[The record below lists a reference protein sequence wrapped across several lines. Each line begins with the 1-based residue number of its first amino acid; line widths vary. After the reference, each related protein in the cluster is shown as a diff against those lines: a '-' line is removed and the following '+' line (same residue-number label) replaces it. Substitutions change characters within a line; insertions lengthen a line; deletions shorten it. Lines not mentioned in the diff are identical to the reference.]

1 MLGERL
7 TFNRDVAPIIF
18 SHCAPCHRP
27 GQSAPFNLVDYLDV
41 KKRAKQIV
49 EITARRF
56 MPPWLPEPG
65 EISFAN
71 ERRLTADQIEIIQEW
86 VAAGAAEGNPADLP
100 PLPKWAEGWQLGQ
113 PDVELPMPEAFKLQA
128 EGRDVYRS
136 FVIPVPLD
144 GTRYVR
150 AVELRPGNPKIV
162 HHAVLQID
170 RTRSSRRLDEQD
182 PEPGFSGGMSAGKAQ
197 LPDGHFIGW
206 TPGKVPFEGFDGL
219 AWRLDP
225 GTDLVL
231 QLLLRPSGKIEEIQA
246 IVALYFAEQPP
257 TLHSHAVVLRS
268 KSIEIPAGSRDYPIQ
283 KDYALPVDAMAL
295 SIYPHAHY
303 LAKEMKVT
311 AAFPD
316 GTQRFLLHI
325 KNWDFDWQDE
335 YRFAEPMLLPK
346 GTKISFRYLY
356 DNSADNVRN
365 PHNPPRRVVYGQDST
380 DEMAELML
388 QVVPRA
394 ADDLEAL
401 RRHSSALAVWEDIEV
416 HEKLLKANP
425 NDAAEHRYLGVR
437 YQQIGKVENAVVQF
451 REALQ
456 IEPNSGRTHFLLGEA
471 LAESGRFDD
480 ALGHFREADRL
491 EPDQPET
498 LNSLAHVL
506 ARHPAPEARDPAQ
519 AMRLATRAVELT
531 GRGNPAMWET
541 LAMACA
547 AAGQPDR
554 AVESSEAAIQAAIAA
569 RQPELAGQ
577 IRKRLDAY
585 KRNLPA
591 QRP

>member
-1 MLGERL
+1 MFIAVLSSRSRMERDTSERL
-7 TFNRDVAPIIF
+7 SFVRNQRSF
-18 SHCAPCHRP
+18 
-27 GQSAPFNLVDYLDV
+27 
-41 KKRAKQIV
+41 
-49 EITARRF
+49 ITRCC
-56 MPPWLPEPG
+56 
-65 EISFAN
+65 
-71 ERRLTADQIEIIQEW
+71 RLTH
-86 VAAGAAEGNPADLP
+86 P
-100 PLPKWAEGWQLGQ
+100 
-113 PDVELPMPEAFKLQA
+113 F
-128 EGRDVYRS
+128 
-136 FVIPVPLD
+136 
-144 GTRYVR
+144 
-150 AVELRPGNPKIV
+150 
-162 HHAVLQID
+162 
-170 RTRSSRRLDEQD
+170 SRRLE
-182 PEPGFSGGMSAGKAQ
+182 ERIRTGFSGGMSAGKAQ
-197 LPDGHFIGW
+197 LPDGYLSRTPKCVRRLTIGQRW
-206 TPGKVPFEGFDGL
+206 ILEPISSFNFTCGQ
-219 AWRLDP
+219 R
-225 GTDLVL
+225 
-231 QLLLRPSGKIEEIQA
+231 QIEEIKRRRPYLPNNRRRF
-246 IVALYFAEQPP
+246 ILTRWSCV
-257 TLHSHAVVLRS
+257 

-283 KDYALPVDAMAL
+283 KDYVLPVDAKAL

-303 LAKEMKVT
+303 LAKAMKVK

-401 RRHSSALAVWEDIEV
+401 RRHSSRLAVWEDIEV

-425 NDAAEHRYLGVR
+425 DDAAEHRYLGVR

-531 GRGNPAMWET
+531 GRNNPAMWET
-541 LAMACA
+541 LAMACR
-547 AAGQPDR
+547 GPT
-554 AVESSEAAIQAAIAA
+554 
-569 RQPELAGQ
+569 
-577 IRKRLDAY
+577 
-585 KRNLPA
+585 
-591 QRP
+591 